1 MKILNL
7 VKIMLLCVMTIG
19 LASCGDDNYYTIQN
33 TDEKLCSDA
42 WMEDYTTDEGECRHI
57 LEFTKGK
64 QNGKEVLSGKE
75 TLIVYEVGKMKTT
88 ESNFTWRWIDN
99 SREGLVLNYGAGEI
113 KYFENVWV
121 RDHYLSGKLDG
132 EIIMLTASKS
142 MTNRN

>member
-1 MKILNL
+1 MQ
-7 VKIMLLCVMTIG
+7 TYIG
-19 LASCGDDNYYTIQN
+19 I
-33 TDEKLCSDA
+33 
-42 WMEDYTTDEGECRHI
+42 H
-57 LEFTKGK
+57 KGK
-64 QNGKEVLSGKE
+64 AEWQGNSFRKE

-88 ESNFTWRWIDN
+88 ESDFTWRWIDN
-99 SREGLVLNYGAGEI
+99 SREGLVLNYGAGDI